1 MPIHLK
7 IKEGELAENV
17 IVAGDPKRVRHVS
30 ELLESARLVN
40 ENRGLIA
47 YTGEFN
53 GKPISVVTH
62 GVGAP
67 SALAVFEE
75 LIQLGAKRIVR
86 LGTCGALI
94 KGAKIG
100 DIIVPTGAFY
110 YPGGAYYQYYREW
123 VCGAA
128 VPDYDLLSNIVNECR
143 KRNVKHFIGP
153 VVSSDAFYAEDP
165 NFAKTWSSRGAIGV
179 EMECA
184 SLFLLGLMRHVKTAA
199 VLMVSDSL
207 LENLGF
213 ADANELREYARRTA
227 LIVLNVLSKT

>member
-17 IVAGDPKRVRHVS
+17 IVAGDPERVRQIS
-30 ELLESARLVN
+30 ELLDDVKLIN
-40 ENRGLIA
+40 KNRGLIA
-47 YTGEFN
+47 YTGKFN
-53 GKPISVVTH
+53 GKPVSVVTH

-67 SALAVFEE
+67 SALVVFEE
-75 LIQLGAKRIVR
+75 IIQLGAKRIVR

-94 KGAKIG
+94 KGTSIG

-123 VCGAA
+123 ICGAA
-128 VPDYDLLSNIVNECR
+128 VPDYGLLSKLVGECR
-143 KRNVKHFIGP
+143 KCGVKHFIGP

-165 NFAKTWSSRGAIGV
+165 NFAKTWNSRGAIGV

-184 SLFLLGLMRHVKTAA
+184 SLFLLGLMRHVKTGAI
-199 VLMVSDSL
+199 LMVSDSL
-207 LENLGF
+207 VEDLGF
-213 ADANELREYARRTA
+213 ADANELREYARRAA
-227 LIVLNVLSKT
+227 LIVLNALSRM